1 MFLLDTDTLS
11 EPIRRA
17 PHPLVMQ
24 RWRDATRDV
33 LHTSVVTVMELR
45 FGAAKSTKP
54 AALWGRIEGELLSR
68 CVLMPFSPDHA
79 LRAGEIQATLARS
92 NLALEW
98 RDVMIASVASHHDC
112 TLVTRN
118 TRHFERILGLKVENW
133 FESLSATDPQQ
144 QLPL

>member
-24 RWRDATRDV
+24 RWRQATREV

-45 FGAAKSTKP
+45 FGAAKSAKP
-54 AALWGRIEGELLSR
+54 AALWGRVEGELLSR
-68 CVLMPFSPDHA
+68 CGLMPFSPDHA
-79 LRAGEIQATLARS
+79 LRAGEIQATLTRS

-98 RDVMIASVASHHDC
+98 RDVMIAAVASHHDW

-118 TRHFERILGLKVENW
+118 TRHFERIAGLKIENW
-133 FESLSATDPQQ
+133 FEVPVS
-144 QLPL
+144 